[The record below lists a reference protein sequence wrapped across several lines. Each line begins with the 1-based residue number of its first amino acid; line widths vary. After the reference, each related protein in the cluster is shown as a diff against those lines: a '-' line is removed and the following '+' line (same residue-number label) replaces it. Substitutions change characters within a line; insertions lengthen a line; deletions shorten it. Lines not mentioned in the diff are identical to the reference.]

1 MKQRKLMFKE
11 LVHPLRKSRIIL
23 IFSRRL
29 RLKPSRLLSIS
40 LWMNFFSK
48 ILIQRSLTQ
57 LMTTNCKLSR
67 SKIKEVSKLKPLS
80 STPAKCLRLSVSL
93 NRSRISRRKRSTLR
107 PFKITCLAQ
116 TISTQLQLLQEIPM
130 GQETLLREEFI
141 FCNLKS
147 I

>member
-1 MKQRKLMFKE
+1 MHHNSKRLKMKQRKLMFKE

-23 IFSRRL
+23 IRRL

-57 LMTTNCKLSR
+57 LMTTNSKLSR
-67 SKIKEVSKLKPLS
+67 SKIKEVSKLKLLS

-116 TISTQLQLLQEIPM
+116 TISTQL
-130 GQETLLREEFI
+130 
-141 FCNLKS
+141 
-147 I
+147 